1 MTAAKAI
8 AATGTST
15 PSNMA
20 TNLVSPTSPPS
31 TVEVVVVVDDVVVLV
46 VVSVVV
52 VGVVDSAVDGGSVD
66 DVSEV
71 MSAVGV
77 GTVSGASVSV
87 DPVLFVAMSVNA
99 RVCEVRGRKALL
111 S

>member
-1 MTAAKAI
+1 MTAASPM

-20 TNLVSPTSPPS
+20 TNSGSPASPPS
-31 TVEVVVVVDDVVVLV
+31 AVVVVIVVVVVVVVVVDDVVIV
-46 VVSVVV
+46 VEV
-52 VGVVDSAVDGGSVD
+52 VGIVDVG
-66 DVSEV
+66 VSEV

-99 RVCEVRGRKALL
+99 RVCEVRGWKALL